1 MNVPQEA
8 PAIAVLNNPQPSAVS
23 HFLPI
28 VSPSCRRAPP
38 HYVWLKSGHV
48 SRRTNG
54 RWSCNMLEWRPRL
67 QWRLNKLFKIYFS
80 IHPATK
86 RSVIRYQLTLELIL
100 LYILIHIY
108 AILQS
113 QLQYSWDCSYEI
125 MPYKKVALLRPQFIY
140 TVTLVLLYLYISDII
155 LNR

>member
-8 PAIAVLNNPQPSAVS
+8 PAIAVVNSPQPSAVS

-28 VSPSCRRAPP
+28 VSPSCRRAPL
-38 HYVWLKSGHV
+38 HYVWLISGHV
-48 SRRTNG
+48 SKRTDG
-54 RWSCNMLEWRPRL
+54 RWSRNVLEWRPRL
-67 QWRLNKLFKIYFS
+67 QWMESSIIKIYFS

-86 RSVIRYQLTLELIL
+86 RSLIRYQLTLELIL

-113 QLQYSWDCSYEI
+113 QLQYSWDCLYEI
-125 MPYKKVALLRPQFIY
+125 MPYKKVALLRP
-140 TVTLVLLYLYISDII
+140 
-155 LNR
+155 